1 MIKVYRYNA
10 DRNSASHIIQGK
22 NGVTVRYN
30 FERGNVV
37 TKRKPEVVLK
47 NKYAQDLLENSEL
60 FKGGMITLVRS
71 ERTPEDDLLE
81 QLESKANEPTPTEPD
96 PKVIGEVTNDSELL
110 AFVNE
115 TDGRNERTSFR
126 TPINALKWA
135 SENGYSFPNYN
146 PE

>member
-10 DRNSASHIIQGK
+10 ERNVVSHILQDK

-37 TKRKPEVVLK
+37 TKRKPEIVLK
-47 NKYAQDLLENSEL
+47 SKYAQDLLEQSEL
-60 FKGGMITLVRS
+60 FKSKTVTLIRS
-71 ERTPEDDLLE
+71 EKTPDDDLPVPE
-81 QLESKANEPTPTEPD
+81 EKAPESDEDNN
-96 PKVIGEVTNDSELL
+96 PKSIGVVTNDTELL
-110 AFVNE
+110 AFVNKA
-115 TDGRNERTSFR
+115 DGRNERTAFR

-135 SENGYSFPNYN
+135 NENGYTFPNYN

>member
-10 DRNSASHIIQGK
+10 ERNVVSHILQDK

-37 TKRKPEVVLK
+37 TKRKPEIVLK
-47 NKYAQDLLENSEL
+47 SKYAQDLLEQSEL
-60 FKGGMITLVRS
+60 FKSKTVTLIRS
-71 ERTPEDDLLE
+71 EKTPEDDLPVPE
-81 QLESKANEPTPTEPD
+81 KKASESDEENN
-96 PKVIGEVTNDSELL
+96 PKSIGDVTNDTELL
-110 AFVNE
+110 AFVNKA
-115 TDGRNERTSFR
+115 DGRNERTAFR

-135 SENGYSFPNYN
+135 NENGYTFPNYN